1 MSRLSLVGV
10 SAVLAMMMLA
20 PVAAL
25 GQASEAPSSPRTPW
39 GDPDLQGIWNNAT
52 LTPLQRPENL
62 ADRAFWTAEE
72 AASLGQRTVER
83 NAELLSA
90 PAQRTE
96 AGGNVGAYNNFWMER
111 GTSVLPNMR
120 TSIIVDPEDGRLP
133 ALTPEAER
141 RIDSPEAR
149 RLAEMRGGQ
158 RPVETWEQLDLGD
171 RCLWYR
177 GIPSF
182 PTGYNNNYHI
192 VQTPGM
198 VAILQEHIHDV
209 RFVPLD
215 GRPHVA
221 PEIRQFAG
229 ADSEAEAGSIRR
241 KRAGSR
247 RCGAASGRSRRGNSS
262 ISTVSLVSRHSVVP
276 LPATTTTTISC
287 RPPAWSRS
295 CRSTSTTYASFR
307 WMGARTSRRRF
318 ASSPVI
324 RGAIGT
330 VTPSWWRRPTS
341 TSMRSFGTSTATS
354 APRCTSSSGSPG
366 SVPIRSVTSSR

>member
-198 VAILQEHIHDV
+198 VAILQEHIHEV

-229 ADSEAEAGSIRR
+229 DSRGHWDGDTLVVETTNFNEHAFIRNFNGNLSTALHVVERFTRLGPDTLGYEFTVNDPNTWTRPWGGSLPMSRSDGPMFEYACHEGNYGLTNIL
-241 KRAGSR
+241 AGSR
-247 RCGAASGRSRRGNSS
+247 AEEIAAAQES
-262 ISTVSLVSRHSVVP
+262 
-276 LPATTTTTISC
+276 
-287 RPPAWSRS
+287 
-295 CRSTSTTYASFR
+295 
-307 WMGARTSRRRF
+307 AR
-318 ASSPVI
+318 
-324 RGAIGT
+324 
-330 VTPSWWRRPTS
+330 
-341 TSMRSFGTSTATS
+341 
-354 APRCTSSSGSPG
+354 
-366 SVPIRSVTSSR
+366 